1 MERIKIEQTVIWR
14 NEYNTNC
21 SIRIFFAGINQL
33 TRCRFQPPLWRE
45 YTIKLFNN
53 ANWFYFR
60 IDTDRY
66 KAVYCSIKYLRT
78 PLIPGQ
84 FQSRRFYYWWRT
96 DDSLS
101 IWKTRSI
108 ERADVERI
116 SEKGGCEEQQA
127 DNFI

>member
-60 IDTDRY
+60 IDTLQSGVLFNKISPD
-66 KAVYCSIKYLRT
+66 
-78 PLIPGQ
+78 PPIPGQ